1 MTSLRTGP
9 VLTFSAKTLL
19 QITVALGGL
28 VPVGAGLAGIVLGP
42 AMAARGAVAASLDS
56 HFSYL
61 SGLLLAV
68 GLAFWGLV
76 PSIERR
82 GPQVRLL
89 TWLVVVGGLGR
100 LVSLRRVGPPDSAMQ
115 AALIMEL
122 VVTPVICLWQWRLE
136 RRVR

>member
-1 MTSLRTGP
+1 MRLRTDRPAGAGRCA
-9 VLTFSAKTLL
+9 LAKTLL
-19 QITVALGGL
+19 QITVAVGGL

-68 GLAFWGLV
+68 GLAFWGLI

-100 LVSLRRVGPPDSAMQ
+100 LVSLRRVGPP
-115 AALIMEL
+115 
-122 VVTPVICLWQWRLE
+122 
-136 RRVR
+136 